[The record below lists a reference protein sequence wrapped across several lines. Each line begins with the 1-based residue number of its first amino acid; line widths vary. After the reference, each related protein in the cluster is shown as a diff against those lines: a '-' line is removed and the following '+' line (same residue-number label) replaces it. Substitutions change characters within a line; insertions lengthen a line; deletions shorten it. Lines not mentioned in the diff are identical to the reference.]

1 MTKLVR
7 APHDFSG
14 SAGRVAEREGFMQ
27 TRCHDHSVTKLVTA
41 PHDFSGSAGRVAER
55 EGIHA
60 DRQPHPVRDE
70 ASQGSTASAK
80 RKQGGRATQLD
91 SRATGLDNNSLF

>member
-1 MTKLVR
+1 MQTRCHGHSVTKLVR
-7 APHDFSG
+7 ALHGFSG
-14 SAGRVAEREGFMQ
+14 SAGRVAEREGVH
-27 TRCHDHSVTKLVTA
+27 TDTLPRL
-41 PHDFSGSAGRVAER
+41 
-55 EGIHA
+55 
-60 DRQPHPVRDE
+60 VRDE